1 MHADTDSLDG
11 AGTRRVTASALA
23 KRDASVT
30 EELPDAVLTGL
41 AFYKAHIVAFGV
53 EGSER
58 LSRTARLGFEDFVEP
73 LLPCRDVHARGVGQ
87 CAEAEQPRVV
97 VLQAFPLRW
106 LGRLGAWRFVLMGS
120 LPACESRPG
129 PCGETAHG
137 PRVGW
142 GPVPGGAGSR
152 RLPSRRRPGLPPRP

>member
-1 MHADTDSLDG
+1 MHADTDSVDG

-58 LSRTARLGFEDFVEP
+58 LSRTDRLGFEDFVEP
-73 LLPCRDVHARGVGQ
+73 LFRAATCTPA
-87 CAEAEQPRVV
+87 
-97 VLQAFPLRW
+97 VLAN
-106 LGRLGAWRFVLMGS
+106 A
-120 LPACESRPG
+120 
-129 PCGETAHG
+129 
-137 PRVGW
+137 
-142 GPVPGGAGSR
+142 
-152 RLPSRRRPGLPPRP
+152 PRPNSHAS